1 MNTARHPMYAWQDI
15 PWHKVERAVF
25 KLQQRIYRAS
35 RHGDVKTV
43 HKLQRLLMKSWYAK
57 LLATRRVTQDNRG
70 KRTAGVD
77 GVKSLTPPQRL
88 RLAQTLSLSPQVQPV
103 RRVWIPKPRTTEHRP
118 LGIPVMAD
126 RAGQALAK
134 LALEPEWEAKFEPNS
149 YGFRPGRSCH
159 DAIEAIYAS
168 INQQDKYVF
177 DADIEK
183 CFDRICHQALLSKLR
198 TFPALRRTIT
208 AWLKAGV
215 IDGEA
220 LFPTETGAPQGGVL
234 SPLLMNVA
242 LHGLETAITM
252 AFPASKDGHRWR
264 PRVIRF
270 SDDLVVLHRD
280 YHAIAQAQD
289 IAACWLQEMGLT
301 LKPSKTRIGHT
312 LHPVEGTAGF
322 DFLGFHVR
330 QYPVGSTKTGKTG
343 QGIPLGFTTR
353 IKPAKA
359 AQHKH
364 LHQMHEEVRH
374 RRASSQEG
382 LIHRLNPIIR
392 GWSNYYA
399 TVAAKRT
406 FVRMDTGLFAN
417 LRRWAH
423 RRHPDKSA
431 WWISEKYW
439 HPREGQWTFK
449 TTDGIK
455 LWRHSDTPIR
465 RHTKV
470 TGTRSPYDGDW
481 VYWATRLGRHPEI
494 PRTWATLLK
503 RQSGRCSWC
512 GLYFKHGEDMV
523 ELDHIIPTSHGGD
536 GKTTNLQLLHGH
548 CHDVKTAKDQA
559 VEGLPDKNRATEEP
573 CERKRTRTVLKP
585 SQRGRPR

>member
-1 MNTARHPMYAWQDI
+1 
-15 PWHKVERAVF
+15 
-25 KLQQRIYRAS
+25 
-35 RHGDVKTV
+35 
-43 HKLQRLLMKSWYAK
+43 
-57 LLATRRVTQDNRG
+57 
-70 KRTAGVD
+70 
-77 GVKSLTPPQRL
+77 
-88 RLAQTLSLSPQVQPV
+88 
-103 RRVWIPKPRTTEHRP
+103 
-118 LGIPVMAD
+118 
-126 RAGQALAK
+126 LAK

-159 DAIEAIYAS
+159 DAIEAIHAS
-168 INQQDKYVF
+168 INQQDKYVL

-183 CFDRICHQALLSKLR
+183 CFDRICHQALLSKLH

-215 IDGEA
+215 MDGET

-242 LHGLETAITM
+242 LHGLEAAITM

-270 SDDLVVLHRD
+270 ADDLVVLHRD

-289 IAACWLQEMGLT
+289 IAARWLQEMGLT

-312 LHPVEGTAGF
+312 LHPVEDITGF
-322 DFLGFHVR
+322 DFLGFHIR
-330 QYPVGSTKTGKTG
+330 QYPVGQTKTGKTG

-399 TVAAKRT
+399 TVTAKRT
-406 FVRMDTGLFAN
+406 FVRMDTGLYAN

-449 TTDGIK
+449 TPDGIK

-503 RQSGRCSWC
+503 RQGGRCSWC

-523 ELDHIIPTSHGGD
+523 ELDHIIPTSRGGD